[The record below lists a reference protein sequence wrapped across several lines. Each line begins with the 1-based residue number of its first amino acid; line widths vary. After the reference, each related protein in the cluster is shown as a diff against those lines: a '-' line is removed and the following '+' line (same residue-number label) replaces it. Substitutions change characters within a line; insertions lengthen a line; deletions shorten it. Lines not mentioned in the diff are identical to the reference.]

1 MDGVL
6 RDVNSS
12 RSHISRTIY
21 LIDMKFIE
29 VMLQVVESFD
39 INFQANLKSDKIC
52 CYSDY
57 LMV

>member
-1 MDGVL
+1 MDGIL
-6 RDVNSS
+6 GDVKTS
-12 RSHISRTIY
+12 RSYIYRTIY